1 MPRTASPIRR
11 TLQQS
16 PRYRAASPGLD
27 RRPSLGFMSSDD
39 EVVAG
44 LLPCPALRPYLDR
57 YTGYREI
64 GGPPRMH
71 RGLPSPQITLIF
83 TLDEPLIMAAHPDPG
98 QPPGTFD
105 ALVGGLHTRPALI
118 TYPGRQSGVQ
128 LALNPLGARALLGV
142 PAAEIAEHDFHVED
156 VLGAGFVTRLRER
169 MLHAAT
175 WHERLGIVEQLLLE
189 RLERLDAE
197 VSFRPE
203 VGHVWRALL
212 ASGGTADVAGLAKS
226 VGWST
231 RYLSTRFRAEF
242 GVGPKAFGRLV
253 RFHRIVG
260 ALPRA
265 TRAGLSLAEVAA
277 AYGYYDQS
285 HLAAEFRALAGCPP
299 TTWLAE
305 EFRNFQVR
313 WDGREEES
321 SHDEYDDWYD
331 QY

>member
-1 MPRTASPIRR
+1 MTAD
-11 TLQQS
+11 
-16 PRYRAASPGLD
+16 GD
-27 RRPSLGFMSSDD
+27 FF
-39 EVVAG
+39 AG
-44 LLPCPALRPYLDR
+44 LPGPALRPYLDG
-57 YTGYREI
+57 YVGYREV
-64 GGPPRMH
+64 GGPPSVH

-83 TLDEPLIMAAHPDPG
+83 TLDDPLIMAAHPDPG

-118 TYPGRQSGVQ
+118 TNPGRQSGVQ

-142 PAAEIAEHDFHVED
+142 SAAEIAEHDFHVED
-156 VLGAGFVTRLRER
+156 VLGAAFVTQLRER

-175 WHERLGIVEQLLLE
+175 WPERLGVVEEFLLK
-189 RLERLDAE
+189 RLDAE
-197 VSFRPE
+197 VVFRPE
-203 VGHVWRALL
+203 VAHVWRALL
-212 ASGGTADVAGLAKS
+212 AGGGTADVAGLAKS

-231 RYLSTRFRAEF
+231 RHLSTRFRAEF

-253 RFHRIVG
+253 RFDRVVG

-299 TTWLAE
+299 TRWMAE

-313 WDGREEES
+313 WGSEEEES
-321 SHDEYDDWYD
+321 SHDESDEWYD